1 MAKLRTVYVC
11 KECGAK
17 FPRWQ
22 GKCGECEAWNSLNEE
37 VEAAPAD
44 NRKSMGMTLNLS
56 SGSKPVR
63 LSEVKTTEDHRF
75 STGLAELDQ
84 VLGGG
89 LVRGSV
95 VLVGGAPGIGK
106 STLLLQAAGFIGS
119 EKEPVLYV
127 SGEESPRQIK
137 IRADRLG
144 VKAGGITIFS
154 ETSLEV
160 TEALINKLL
169 PKLVIIDSIQTM
181 FRSDLESAPGSL
193 TQVRECAAS
202 LMRLAKNTGVS
213 VILVGHITKG
223 GELAGPRILEH
234 LVDTVLSFEAYGLH
248 NVRALRAVKNRFG
261 STQETGF
268 FAMEAEGL
276 TPIPDASAFF
286 LSQRSQDI
294 TGSLIFPSLEGTRP
308 VLVEIQALV
317 SDSYAAEMGAPPT
330 RRSVGVDGNRLNLL
344 LAVLQKK
351 SPNLGLSKCD
361 VYVNAAGGMRLNEPA
376 LDLPLLLAVA
386 AARTNQLIPGD
397 WAALGEVGL
406 GGEVRA
412 VSGLDMRLKELHKL
426 GFKYCIVP
434 ARALKS
440 SLPFVK
446 TAGKGEKFDKI
457 VNSAREA
464 LKAKEDPIGAL
475 ELGPP
480 LGGEWDDPQSFLQ
493 ANSAF
498 VKAAESEKISDKEP
512 ETKTEQVIK
521 KEKTKQKT
529 EEVLHLIPVESV
541 LQALKTLGIKRPHS
555 EAKPRKETHRDSAF
569 ESRGW

>member
-1 MAKLRTVYVC
+1 MAKLRTVFIC
-11 KECGAK
+11 KECGAR

-22 GKCGECEAWNSLNEE
+22 GKCSECQAWNSLNEE

-44 NRKSMGMTLNLS
+44 SRRAMGMTLNLS
-56 SGSKPVR
+56 SGTEPVR
-63 LSEVKTTEDHRF
+63 LSEVKTSEDHRF
-75 STGLAELDQ
+75 STGLDELDQ

-106 STLLLQAAGFIGS
+106 STLLLQAAGNIGT

-137 IRADRLG
+137 LRADRLG
-144 VKAGGITIFS
+144 VNTSGITIFS
-154 ETSLEV
+154 ETSLEAA
-160 TEALINKLL
+160 EALINKLM
-169 PKLVIIDSIQTM
+169 PRLVIIDSIQTM
-181 FRSDLESAPGSL
+181 FRSDLEPAPGSL

-202 LMRLAKNTGVS
+202 LMRLAKATGVS

-268 FAMEAEGL
+268 FAMESAGL
-276 TPIPDASAFF
+276 MPIPDASAFF

-351 SPNLGLSKCD
+351 APHLGISKCD

-376 LDLPLLLAVA
+376 LDLPLLLAIA

-397 WAALGEVGL
+397 WAALGEVGV

-412 VSGLDMRLKELHKL
+412 VGGLDMRLTELHKL

-440 SLPFVK
+440 ALSFVHISK
-446 TAGKGEKFDKI
+446 PGDRFDKI
-457 VNSAREA
+457 INSAREA
-464 LKAKEDPIGAL
+464 LKAKEDPIGTL

-480 LGGEWDDPQSFLQ
+480 LGSEWDDPERLLSE
-493 ANSAF
+493 SAAA
-498 VKAAESEKISDKEP
+498 VKAASAKSAEEEGKAAPAARIKE
-512 ETKTEQVIK
+512 QAAS
-521 KEKTKQKT
+521 KEGLNKGK
-529 EEVLHLIPVESV
+529 EEAILLIPVENV
-541 LQALKTLGIKRPHS
+541 LQAFKTLGIKRSHS
-555 EAKPRKETHRDSAF
+555 EAKAKKETRRDF
-569 ESRGW
+569 GF